1 VWFWAGE
8 EVVSVD
14 QGWQTKTEAPLHGAE
29 VVHRGS
35 LDQAEKPAPPA
46 AAAAAAVDVLSL
58 EAPWQRLQRG

>member
-1 VWFWAGE
+1 M
-8 EVVSVD
+8 D

-35 LDQAEKPAPPA
+35 LDQAEKLAPPAAAA